1 MIDEESE
8 AHAGSPEAIREL
20 LVYAKP
26 YVWLFL
32 AVVGLVVAY
41 NLTQIVQPY
50 LVKIAI
56 DRYLLVPGASF
67 GPLVDIGLLYL
78 VITALGLVA
87 NLFQTR
93 VIASVGQRIVR
104 QIRLDL
110 FTHIESLSMDFFE
123 THDTGK
129 LITNVSSDTTRISQ
143 FFTQFLLSLIRDG
156 LTIILVMTA
165 MVVLNW
171 KLALLA
177 SLLIPLIMLVSMAFR
192 KRLRDRYNRTRSRL
206 SRMIGFVAENL
217 SGMRITQAFH
227 QEQKQL
233 GAFDRFNTDYQ
244 NASIG
249 EYRLAVLFGRTFDM
263 LGNFAVALMMWIGG
277 NAVMHHMIQL
287 GVLYAFI
294 SYIQQFFAPINTLTQ
309 NWNTLQ
315 SSLISAERVSG
326 VLATQA
332 SITDPPQP
340 VPLAQSGAVARV
352 GRIEFDH
359 VYFGYEPHHLILK
372 DVSFTVEPGEF
383 VGIAGE
389 TGAGKSTLITL
400 LARFYDVTQ
409 GSIRIDGIDIRHLS
423 LGDLHRYIAI
433 VQQEV
438 NLFSGT
444 ILDNIRLF
452 RTDIS
457 EAQVREAAELI
468 GLDAFI
474 EGLPQGYQ
482 TLITPRGSNL
492 SAGQRQL
499 LSFARTIVLDP
510 RILILDEATASLDA
524 ESELAVQRGFLQV
537 SQNRTTIVIA
547 HRLSTIYGAD
557 CIYVLDHGRII
568 EQGTHQELLDRNG
581 KYAEMVRKSSL
592 ALTAEA

>member
-1 MIDEESE
+1 
-8 AHAGSPEAIREL
+8 
-20 LVYAKP
+20 
-26 YVWLFL
+26 
-32 AVVGLVVAY
+32 
-41 NLTQIVQPY
+41 
-50 LVKIAI
+50 
-56 DRYLLVPGASF
+56 
-67 GPLVDIGLLYL
+67 
-78 VITALGLVA
+78 
-87 NLFQTR
+87 
-93 VIASVGQRIVR
+93 
-104 QIRLDL
+104 
-110 FTHIESLSMDFFE
+110 
-123 THDTGK
+123 
-129 LITNVSSDTTRISQ
+129 
-143 FFTQFLLSLIRDG
+143 
-156 LTIILVMTA
+156 
-165 MVVLNW
+165 
-171 KLALLA
+171 
-177 SLLIPLIMLVSMAFR
+177 
-192 KRLRDRYNRTRSRL
+192 
-206 SRMIGFVAENL
+206 
-217 SGMRITQAFH
+217 
-227 QEQKQL
+227 
-233 GAFDRFNTDYQ
+233 
-244 NASIG
+244 
-249 EYRLAVLFGRTFDM
+249 
-263 LGNFAVALMMWIGG
+263 
-277 NAVMHHMIQL
+277 
-287 GVLYAFI
+287 
-294 SYIQQFFAPINTLTQ
+294 
-309 NWNTLQ
+309 
-315 SSLISAERVSG
+315 
-326 VLATQA
+326 
-332 SITDPPQP
+332 
-340 VPLAQSGAVARV
+340 VARV